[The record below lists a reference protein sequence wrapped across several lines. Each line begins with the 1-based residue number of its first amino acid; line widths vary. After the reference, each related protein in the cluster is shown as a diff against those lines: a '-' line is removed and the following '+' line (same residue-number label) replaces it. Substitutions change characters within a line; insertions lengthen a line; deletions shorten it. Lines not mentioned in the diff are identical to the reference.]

1 MYVVYYASM
10 LRCWQL
16 VWILVKTNHPCLRVG
31 HHMHVHDDLRHDG
44 SSTTARAD
52 TLGRDLGDACHGL
65 HLMPTRRR
73 HIAVEDPGVPP
84 SSEAPSC
91 FSEPRL
97 PTIPAMASATAME
110 WEDAEPKMLV
120 MRKPYFGL
128 PTAYPT
134 CLPVFLY
141 LRMAQ
146 VPFDIHIGT
155 SFPDAGEFTPQSHS
169 LTPHISSSSGL
180 MCFLANAIIS
190 LLLVPQLGV
199 SW

>member
-16 VWILVKTNHPCLRVG
+16 VWILVKTNHPFLRVG

-44 SSTTARAD
+44 SSTAARAD

-110 WEDAEPKMLV
+110 WEDAEPKMQSRRCWSCENPTLV
-120 MRKPYFGL
+120 SLL
-128 PTAYPT
+128 PIPPAS
-134 CLPVFLY
+134 
-141 LRMAQ
+141 R
-146 VPFDIHIGT
+146 
-155 SFPDAGEFTPQSHS
+155 
-169 LTPHISSSSGL
+169 SSSTSAWL
-180 MCFLANAIIS
+180 RSPLTSTSAPPSPTPVSSHPSRSLSLPIS
-190 LLLVPQLGV
+190 AQALV
-199 SW
+199 